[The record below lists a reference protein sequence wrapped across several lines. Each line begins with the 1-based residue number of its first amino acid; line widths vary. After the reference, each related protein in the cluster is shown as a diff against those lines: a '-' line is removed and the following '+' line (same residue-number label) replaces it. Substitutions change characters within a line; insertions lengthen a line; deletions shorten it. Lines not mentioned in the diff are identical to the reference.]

1 MSVVIR
7 GGFRPGIASPW
18 VVYGRLGALMCV
30 VAALASGCAWSGI
43 EVAESSAGWSVPDPD
58 SPVAQAIARSARLE
72 RVHSVY
78 GLCSRPGGCAA
89 VPASGSARLERRVV
103 ELEYGVTVRVVAEG
117 HAPAAAHDGAAVPVD
132 PAVALPL
139 LYGEVSGL
147 DLFNGGTL
155 WAGRRPAVAHMPS
168 TGEQPGGIPAMSA
181 GLERMHLFGPL
192 RLNYTYA
199 EAANTTLGIVPA
211 YHHFRVVDIPA
222 NTGGTLQLGVTAIG
236 GVMEDGAAEPTP
248 RGWWLSAMHRQ
259 EHVLAGTHRLALQR
273 GGGGLPGP
281 LQDWEDAADLERW
294 RLAQTLDWKFPAG
307 LSGTLGAAMQV
318 DRSTDGEARWVSF
331 SARPV
336 FALDRVFQVALQVA
350 HDRLAAENT
359 AATRTTLTLAPSW
372 NFGKA
377 QGDGS
382 IQAYY
387 SYSHLSDPLN
397 PINFSALSGD
407 AMVSGP
413 GASFGVRL
421 QRQW

>member
-1 MSVVIR
+1 MSVVVK
-7 GGFRPGIASPW
+7 GGFRQRVAFPW
-18 VVYGRLGALMCV
+18 IVSFCLGAISV
-30 VAALASGCAWSGI
+30 TGGCALSGI
-43 EVAESSAGWSVPDPD
+43 EVPEAEADWHVPEPD
-58 SPVAQAIARSARLE
+58 SAIAQAIARSARTQ
-72 RVHSVY
+72 RIHSVY
-78 GLCSRPGGCAA
+78 GLCARPGGCANA
-89 VPASGSARLERRVV
+89 PASGSARMERRLV
-103 ELEYGVTVRVVAEG
+103 ELDDGVTVRVVVEG

-132 PAVALPL
+132 PAVALPQ

-192 RLNYTYA
+192 RFNYTYA

-211 YHHFRVVDIPA
+211 YHHFRIVDIPA
-222 NTGGTLQLGVTAIG
+222 NTGGTLQLGMTRIG
-236 GVMEDGAAEPTP
+236 GVLEDGLAEPTP

-259 EHVLAGTHRLALQR
+259 EDVLAATNRLAIQR

-281 LQDWEDAADLERW
+281 LQDWQDATSLERW
-294 RLAQTLDWKFPAG
+294 RVADTLDWKFPAG

-318 DRSTDGEARWVSF
+318 DRSNDGEARWVSL

-350 HDRLAAENT
+350 HDRLAAE
-359 AATRTTLTLAPSW
+359 AASANRTTFTVAPSW
-372 NFGKA
+372 TFGKT

-382 IQAYY
+382 IHAYY
-387 SYSHLSDPLN
+387 SYSRLSDPLN

-407 AMVSGP
+407 AMVMGP
-413 GASFGVRL
+413 GTSFGVRL